1 MGMVGYGGQLIL
13 IDFERGRI
21 VVILAIHNN
30 YNWKKIA
37 YQPIKKGK

>member
-21 VVILAIHNN
+21 VAIVAIHDN
-30 YNWKKIA
+30 YDWKKIV